1 MAAINNRN
9 PRIPGIAP
17 GSASKATPTSA
28 IAVANP
34 AAVTAPRVRTIAR
47 LAMMPSGTTRGVARR
62 VSMSSDGTLQ
72 AYDANRDAGGHSR
85 RLVWMTLV
93 LVVVARFGA
102 GLHVLTIGRV
112 LAFIVALLCV
122 VVAARGPAWFASL
135 LMAVAAIVSVT
146 NALASHTASFDRSFV
161 GLAVVRADPRWK
173 SGTVR
178 TTLEL
183 DGKRFSVVVGGEWG
197 RRLMTAEFGEV
208 VSVEGRRTP
217 RGMNSF
223 DLGRHVVGTF
233 EPTWVSPRVGSASPL
248 HRSTNRARSLLLRA
262 SDHTMWAT
270 GGLYLGLVVGDEQ
283 RQGEDLVAA
292 FRDAGLSHLTAVS
305 GQNIALVL
313 ALVQPLLKRLGA
325 SWRTV
330 LAVLLVG
337 WFVVVTRAEPSV
349 VRAAA
354 VAGITLFAS
363 WRGRKASALRV
374 LCVVTIGLVLVDP
387 LLVWSVG
394 FLLSISA
401 TWGMVVLAPRVE
413 AALSGPAWLR
423 TALGTTVGA
432 QMAVIPVSLGVFG
445 RFSLVGFVTN
455 VPAVPLAGFVM
466 VVGLPLGLVVGLLD
480 AVVEVS
486 TGWDLG
492 WLWRVLM
499 LPVSLATVALREI
512 AEVASLRH

>member
-1 MAAINNRN
+1 
-9 PRIPGIAP
+9 
-17 GSASKATPTSA
+17 
-28 IAVANP
+28 
-34 AAVTAPRVRTIAR
+34 
-47 LAMMPSGTTRGVARR
+47 MMPSGTTRGVARR

-72 AYDANRDAGGHSR
+72 AYDANPDAGGHSR

-93 LVVVARFGA
+93 LVVAARLGA
-102 GLHVLTIGRV
+102 GLHVPTIGRV

-122 VVAARGPAWFASL
+122 VTAARVPAGFALSL
-135 LMAVAAIVSVT
+135 TAVAAIISSS
-146 NALASHTASFDRSFV
+146 NALASHIASFDRSFA
-161 GLAVVRADPRWK
+161 GLAVVRADPQWK

-178 TTLEL
+178 TTLEI
-183 DGKRFSVVVGGEWG
+183 DGKRFSVVAGGESG
-197 RRLMTAEFGEV
+197 RRLMSGEFGEV
-208 VSVEGRRTP
+208 VAVEGRRSP
-217 RGMNSF
+217 RKVNSF
-223 DLGRHVVGTF
+223 DLGRHLVGTF

-262 SDHTMWAT
+262 SDHTTWGT
-270 GGLYLGLVVGDEQ
+270 GGLFLGLVVGDER

-313 ALVQPLLKRLGA
+313 ALVQPLLNRLGA

-354 VAGITLFAS
+354 VAVVTLFAT
-363 WRGRKASALRV
+363 WRGRRASALRV

-394 FLLSISA
+394 FLLSVSA
-401 TWGMVVLAPRVE
+401 TWGMVVLAPRVT
-413 AALSGPAWLR
+413 AAIPGPTWLS
-423 TALGTTVGA
+423 TALGMTAGA
-432 QMAVIPVSLGVFG
+432 QVAVIPVSLGVFG
-445 RFSLVGFVTN
+445 RFSLVGLVTN

-466 VVGLPLGLVVGLLD
+466 VVGLPLGLVVGFLD
-480 AVVEVS
+480 ALVETS

-492 WLWRVLM
+492 WLWRLLM